1 MNQNPKKAV
10 FILILVIA
18 VIFGLSQLTDSLL
31 YKRPT
36 TSKTTQ
42 TTTPTPIPKTLT
54 QFESPSKLF
63 TFFYPSEWQLNNTR
77 DEIIFKN
84 CDQTVLS
91 IEEISTKT
99 PQAWKYLGVSS
110 NTYTYSIIDDY
121 KSILVSDSQ
130 TTPSAQ
136 IVIEATRSAK
146 LVDINFYPTCNTDIE
161 TAKNEV
167 FYELLKYFK
176 FLD

>member
-1 MNQNPKKAV
+1 MKQNPKKAV
-10 FILILVIA
+10 FILLIVVT
-18 VIFGLSQLTDSLL
+18 VIFGLSQLTDRLL
-31 YKRPT
+31 YPRSTK
-36 TSKTTQ
+36 SQ
-42 TTTPTPIPKTLT
+42 ALQTPTPSPIRKTLT

-63 TFFYPSEWQLNNTR
+63 TFFYPSEWQLVSSN
-77 DEIIFKN
+77 EQIIFKN
-84 CDQTVLS
+84 CDQTVLT
-91 IEEISTKT
+91 IKEISSKT
-99 PQAWKYLGVSS
+99 PQAWKYLDATS
-110 NTYTYSIIDDY
+110 NTYSYSLIDDY

-146 LVDINFYPTCNTDIE
+146 LVDINFYPTCNSDIE

>member
-1 MNQNPKKAV
+1 MKQNPKKAV
-10 FILILVIA
+10 FILILVIT
-18 VIFGLSQLTDSLL
+18 VIFGLSQLTDRLFYSRSLP
-31 YKRPT
+31 K
-36 TSKTTQ
+36 SSQ
-42 TTTPTPIPKTLT
+42 TPTPSPTPKTLT
-54 QFESPSKLF
+54 QYESPSKLF
-63 TFFYPSEWQLNNTR
+63 TFFYPSEWQLTNSNE
-77 DEIIFKN
+77 EITFKN
-84 CDQTVLS
+84 CDQTVLT
-91 IEEISTKT
+91 IKEIPTKT
-99 PQAWKYLGVSS
+99 PQAWKYLDVTS
-110 NTYTYSIIDDY
+110 NTYSYSLIDDY

-146 LVDINFYPTCNTDIE
+146 LVDINFYPTCNSDIE